1 MALKIV
7 GSSPIIHPIKN
18 APLRGAFFM
27 GWIMGLERALE
38 GIHFTAY
45 IIFVHCELLSYAIFV
60 LTISC
65 FLLFSQFIISKCK
78 IYLTDRVTES
88 IYTT

>member
-7 GSSPIIHPIKN
+7 GSSPIIHPIKKCT
-18 APLRGAFFM
+18 PQGCIFLWGE
-27 GWIMGLERALE
+27 MGLERALE
-38 GIHFTAY
+38 GIHFAAY